1 MRKRK
6 AHKKPHKA
14 PKKGPKKDPQ
24 GEREA
29 RRYEHPIASRE
40 YLLQTLESRDTPL
53 SAGDLSAL
61 LGVESARDI
70 VALTKRLRAMER
82 DGQIIR
88 NRRGDYGLVR
98 KMDLIRG
105 RVIAHKDGFGF
116 VVPDD
121 GGEDLFLSPR
131 EMRGLMHGDRAV
143 ARVTEVDR
151 QGRRQG
157 ALVEVLERNT
167 HRVVGRYRR
176 DSGVG
181 FVTPDNRRL
190 HHDIMIPDSATGGAG
205 HGQVVVAEIVEQP
218 TKRSQPIGHIVEV
231 MGDHMAPGMEIDVA
245 IRAHELPFEW
255 PQAVIA
261 QAEAL
266 PSDVAQSASEGRT
279 DLRTMAL
286 VTIDG
291 ADARDFDDAV
301 YCSPISSGWKLTVA
315 IADVAAYVKPGS
327 PLDTEARVRG
337 TSVYFPQRVLPMLPE
352 KLSNGLCSLRP
363 DEDRLCMVCEMHV
376 SQDGEIKRSRFF
388 EAVMRSRARL
398 TYEEVAAA
406 VVDGDS
412 GVRARLSGVVAHL
425 DDLYAMYAALK
436 SARERRGAI
445 DFDTQEAR
453 IVFGADKKI
462 ENIETVTRNDAHRLI
477 EECMIAANVA
487 TARFLERNRIPALY
501 RVHDRP
507 TADRIADLREFLA
520 EVGLKLAG
528 GAQPDAHHFAAL
540 LEGTAERADA
550 ELIQTV
556 LLRSLAQAVYSPR
569 NIGHFGL
576 GLESYAH
583 FTSPIR
589 RYPDLLV
596 HRAIKHLINKRS
608 ADSFEYDADTMVSLG
623 ANTSM
628 TERRAEDATRDAVSW
643 LKCEFMLDRI
653 GEQFD
658 GTIMGVTSFGLFVT
672 LDGIHV
678 EGLIHVSALGSDYFH
693 FDPAGHRLTGEHSG
707 VVFRLADRVRVRVHR
722 VDLDERKIDLELAE
736 SVKPGGARRTAK
748 RARGRAKRGPKR

>member
-1 MRKRK
+1 MSKRK
-6 AHKKPHKA
+6 AR
-14 PKKGPKKDPQ
+14 KDPQ
-24 GEREA
+24 RAREA
-29 RRYEHPIASRE
+29 RRYSHPIASRE
-40 YLLQTLESRDTPL
+40 YVLQTLEARGRPVSASEL
-53 SAGDLSAL
+53 SGAL
-61 LGVESARDI
+61 GIESARDI

-88 NRRGDYGLVR
+88 NRRGDYGLLR

-105 RVIAHKDGFGF
+105 RIIAHRDGFGF
-116 VVPDD
+116 LVPDE

-131 EMRGLMHGDRAV
+131 EMRALMHGDRAV
-143 ARVTEVDR
+143 ARVTEIDR

-190 HHDIMIPDSATGGAG
+190 HQDIMIPDSATGQAG

-245 IRAHELPFEW
+245 IRAHELPFQW
-255 PQAVIA
+255 PDAVIA
-261 QAEAL
+261 EAQAL
-266 PSDVAQSASEGRT
+266 PSSVTAAASRGRT
-279 DLRTMAL
+279 DLRDKAL

-301 YCSPISSGWKLTVA
+301 FCSRTPSGWKLTVA
-315 IADVAAYVKPGS
+315 IADVAAYVKPDT
-327 PLDTEARVRG
+327 PLESEARLRG

-363 DEDRLCMVCEMHV
+363 DEDRLCMACELQV
-376 SQDGEIKRSRFF
+376 GRDGQIKRSRFF
-388 EAVMRSRARL
+388 EAVMRSAARL
-398 TYEEVAAA
+398 TYDEVAAA
-406 VVDGDS
+406 VVERD
-412 GVRARLSGVVAHL
+412 RQARRTLSDIIDHL
-425 DDLYAMYAALK
+425 DELYALYAVLK
-436 SARERRGAI
+436 RARERRGAI
-445 DFDTQEAR
+445 DLDTQEAR

-462 ENIETVTRNDAHRLI
+462 ESIGSQTRNDAHRLI

-487 TARFLERNRIPALY
+487 AARFLERHRIPALY

-507 TADRIADLREFLA
+507 APDKVAELREFLS
-520 EVGLKLAG
+520 EVGMKLAG
-528 GAQPDAHHFAAL
+528 GARPEARHFAAL
-540 LEGTAERADA
+540 LEHTAGRADG
-550 ELIQTV
+550 ELIQSI
-556 LLRSLAQAVYSPR
+556 LLRSLAQAAYSPR

-576 GLESYAH
+576 ALESYAH

-608 ADSFEYDADTMVSLG
+608 SERFDYDTDALVSLG
-623 ANTSM
+623 AHATM
-628 TERRAEDATRDAVSW
+628 AERRADEATRDAVSW
-643 LKCEFMLDRI
+643 LKCEFMLDHI
-653 GEQFD
+653 GECFA
-658 GTIMGVTSFGLFVT
+658 GSIMGVTSFGLFVT
-672 LDGIHV
+672 LDDIHV

-693 FDPAGHRLTGEHSG
+693 FDPIGHRLTGERSG
-707 VVFRLADRVRVRVHR
+707 AVFRLADRVRVRVQR
-722 VDLDERKIDLELAE
+722 VDLDERKIDLELVDAGKR
-736 SVKPGGARRTAK
+736 SGSRRAAK
-748 RARGRAKRGPKR
+748 RGRGARGRKR

>member
-1 MRKRK
+1 MSKRK
-6 AHKKPHKA
+6 AQ
-14 PKKGPKKDPQ
+14 KDPQ
-24 GEREA
+24 RAREA
-29 RRYEHPIASRE
+29 CRYSHPIASRE
-40 YLLQTLESRDTPL
+40 YVLQTLEARGRPVSASEL
-53 SAGDLSAL
+53 SAAL
-61 LGVESARDI
+61 GIESARDI

-88 NRRGDYGLVR
+88 NRRGDYGLLR

-105 RVIAHKDGFGF
+105 RVIAHRDGFGF
-116 VVPDD
+116 LVPDD
-121 GGEDLFLSPR
+121 EGEDLFLSPR
-131 EMRGLMHGDRAV
+131 EMRALMHGDRAV
-143 ARVTEVDR
+143 ARVTEIDR

-190 HHDIMIPDSATGGAG
+190 HHDIMIPDSATGQTR

-218 TKRSQPIGHIVEV
+218 TRRSQPIGHIVEV

-245 IRAHELPFEW
+245 IRAHELPFQW
-255 PQAVIA
+255 PDAVIA
-261 QAEAL
+261 EAQAL
-266 PSDVAQSASEGRT
+266 PPTVAAAAARERA
-279 DLRTMAL
+279 DLRDTAL

-291 ADARDFDDAV
+291 ADAQDFDDAV
-301 YCSPISSGWKLTVA
+301 FCTRTASGWKLTVA
-315 IADVAAYVKPGS
+315 IADVAAYVRPGT
-327 PLDTEARVRG
+327 PLDSEARLRG

-363 DEDRLCMVCEMHV
+363 DEDRLCMVCELQV
-376 SQDGEIKRSRFF
+376 GRDGQVKRSRFF
-388 EAVMRSRARL
+388 EAVMRSVARL
-398 TYEEVAAA
+398 TYDEVAAA
-406 VVDGDS
+406 VVEQDA
-412 GVRARLSGVVAHL
+412 RARRKLSDII
-425 DDLYAMYAALK
+425 DDLDELYALYSALK
-436 SARERRGAI
+436 RARERRGAI

-462 ENIETVTRNDAHRLI
+462 ESIASQTRNDAHRLI

-487 TARFLERNRIPALY
+487 TARFLERHRIPALY

-507 TADRIADLREFLA
+507 APDKVAELREFLG

-528 GAQPDAHHFAAL
+528 GARPEARHFAAL
-540 LEGTAERADA
+540 LERTAGRADG

-556 LLRSLAQAVYSPR
+556 LLRSLAQAAYSPR

-576 GLESYAH
+576 ALESYAH

-596 HRAIKHLINKRS
+596 HRAIKHVINKRS
-608 ADSFEYDADTMVSLG
+608 RERFDYDADAMVNLG
-623 ANTSM
+623 AHTTM
-628 TERRAEDATRDAVSW
+628 AERRADEATRDAVSW
-643 LKCEFMLDRI
+643 LKCEYMLDHI
-653 GEQFD
+653 GECFA

-672 LDGIHV
+672 LDDIHV
-678 EGLIHVSALGSDYFH
+678 EGLVHVSALGSDYFH
-693 FDPAGHRLTGEHSG
+693 YDPVGHRLTGERSG
-707 VVFRLADRVRVRVHR
+707 AVFRLADRVRVRVQR
-722 VDLDERKIDLELAE
+722 VDLDERKIDLELLDAGKRG
-736 SVKPGGARRTAK
+736 KPRRAAK
-748 RARGRAKRGPKR
+748 RGRGARGRKR

>member
-1 MRKRK
+1 MSERKVR
-6 AHKKPHKA
+6 
-14 PKKGPKKDPQ
+14 KDPQ
-24 GEREA
+24 RAREA
-29 RRYEHPIASRE
+29 RRYSHPVASRE
-40 YLLQTLESRDTPL
+40 YVLETLEARGRPVSASAL
-53 SAGDLSAL
+53 SAAL
-61 LGVESARDI
+61 GIESARDI

-88 NRRGDYGLVR
+88 NRRGDYGLLR

-105 RVIAHKDGFGF
+105 RIIAHRDGFGF
-116 VVPDD
+116 LVPDE

-131 EMRGLMHGDRAV
+131 EMRALMHGDRAV
-143 ARVTEVDR
+143 VRVTEIDR

-181 FVTPDNRRL
+181 FVMPDNRRL
-190 HHDIMIPDSATGGAG
+190 HQDIMIPDSATGQAG

-245 IRAHELPFEW
+245 IRAHELPFQW
-255 PQAVIA
+255 PDAAIA
-261 QAEAL
+261 EAQAL
-266 PSDVAQSASEGRT
+266 PSSVTAAAARGRA
-279 DLRTMAL
+279 DLRDKAL

-301 YCSPISSGWKLTVA
+301 FCTRTPSGWKLTVA
-315 IADVAAYVKPGS
+315 IADVAAYVKPGT
-327 PLDTEARVRG
+327 PLESEARLRG

-352 KLSNGLCSLRP
+352 KLSNGLCSLRA
-363 DEDRLCMVCEMHV
+363 DEDRLCMACEL
-376 SQDGEIKRSRFF
+376 QIGRDGEVKRSRFF
-388 EAVMRSRARL
+388 EAVMRSVARL
-398 TYEEVAAA
+398 TYDEVAAA
-406 VVDGDS
+406 VVERDAN
-412 GVRARLSGVVAHL
+412 ARRTLSDIIDHL
-425 DDLYAMYAALK
+425 DDLYALYAALK
-436 SARERRGAI
+436 RARERRGAI
-445 DFDTQEAR
+445 DLDTPEAR
-453 IVFGADKKI
+453 IVFGADQKI
-462 ENIETVTRNDAHRLI
+462 ESIGSQARNDAHRLI

-487 TARFLERNRIPALY
+487 AARFLERHRIPALY

-507 TADRIADLREFLA
+507 APDRVAELREFLS

-528 GAQPDAHHFAAL
+528 GARPEARHFAAL
-540 LEGTAERADA
+540 LKRTAGRGDG
-550 ELIQTV
+550 ELIQSV
-556 LLRSLAQAVYSPR
+556 LLRSLAQAAYSPR

-576 GLESYAH
+576 GLDSYAH

-608 ADSFEYDADTMVSLG
+608 SDRFDYDTEAMVSLG
-623 ANTSM
+623 AHATM
-628 TERRAEDATRDAVSW
+628 AERRADEATRDAVSW
-643 LKCEFMLDRI
+643 LKCEFMLDHV
-653 GEQFD
+653 GECFD

-672 LDGIHV
+672 LDDIHV

-693 FDPAGHRLTGEHSG
+693 FDPVGHRLTGEHSG
-707 VVFRLADRVRVRVHR
+707 TIYRLADRVRVQVQRVN
-722 VDLDERKIDLELAE
+722 LDERKIDLELVE
-736 SVKPGGARRTAK
+736 TGNRGGPRRAAK
-748 RARGRAKRGPKR
+748 RGGRRRAKRR

>member
-6 AHKKPHKA
+6 TH
-14 PKKGPKKDPQ
+14 GDPQ
-24 GEREA
+24 SAREA

-40 YLLQTLESRDTPL
+40 YVLQTLEAHGRPA
-53 SAGDLSAL
+53 SAGDLSAA
-61 LGVESARDI
+61 LGVESTRDI
-70 VALTKRLRAMER
+70 VALSKRLRAMER

-105 RVIAHKDGFGF
+105 RVIAHRDGFGF

-157 ALVEVLERNT
+157 TLVEVLERNT

-190 HHDIMIPDSATGGAG
+190 HHDIMIPDSATGRAG

-255 PQAVIA
+255 PEAVIEEA
-261 QAEAL
+261 QAL
-266 PSDVAQSASEGRT
+266 PSRVTSTDFAGRT
-279 DLRTMAL
+279 DLRDMAL

-291 ADARDFDDAV
+291 ADAQDFDDAV
-301 YCSPISSGWKLTVA
+301 FCSPSPSGWKLTVA

-327 PLDTEARVRG
+327 PLDTEARLRG

-363 DEDRLCMVCEMHV
+363 EEDRLCMVCEMHM
-376 SQDGEIKRSRFF
+376 SRDGEIKRSRFF

-398 TYEEVAAA
+398 TYDEVAAA
-406 VVDGDS
+406 VVDRDS
-412 GVRARLSGVVAHL
+412 DVRHRLAGVIEHL
-425 DDLYAMYAALK
+425 DELYAMYAALK
-436 SARERRGAI
+436 GARARRGAI

-453 IVFGADKKI
+453 IVFGADKRI
-462 ENIETVTRNDAHRLI
+462 ENIETETRNDAHRLI

-487 TARFLERNRIPALY
+487 AARFLERHRIPVLY

-507 TADRIADLREFLA
+507 TPDRLADLREFLA

-528 GAQPDAHHFAAL
+528 GAQPEARHFAEL
-540 LEGTAERADA
+540 LARTAGRADS

-556 LLRSLAQAVYSPR
+556 LLRSLAQAAYSPR

-576 GLESYAH
+576 ALESYAH

-596 HRAIKHLINKRS
+596 HRAIKHLSRKQS
-608 ADSFEYDADTMVSLG
+608 PDSFDYDIDTMVSLG

-628 TERRAEDATRDAVSW
+628 TERRAEEATRDAISW

-653 GEQFD
+653 GDQFD
-658 GTIMGVTSFGLFVT
+658 GTIMGVTSFGVFVT
-672 LDGIHV
+672 LDAIHV

-693 FDPAGHRLTGEHSG
+693 YDPAGHRLTGEHSG
-707 VVFRLADRVRVRVHR
+707 AVYRLADRVRVRVQR
-722 VDLDERKIDLELAE
+722 VNLDERKIDLELADTGRH
-736 SVKPGGARRTAK
+736 GGARR
-748 RARGRAKRGPKR
+748 GAKRGRGKRTRKR

>member
-1 MRKRK
+1 
-6 AHKKPHKA
+6 
-14 PKKGPKKDPQ
+14 
-24 GEREA
+24 
-29 RRYEHPIASRE
+29 
-40 YLLQTLESRDTPL
+40 
-53 SAGDLSAL
+53 
-61 LGVESARDI
+61 
-70 VALTKRLRAMER
+70 
-82 DGQIIR
+82 
-88 NRRGDYGLVR
+88 
-98 KMDLIRG
+98 
-105 RVIAHKDGFGF
+105 
-116 VVPDD
+116 
-121 GGEDLFLSPR
+121 
-131 EMRGLMHGDRAV
+131 
-143 ARVTEVDR
+143 
-151 QGRRQG
+151 
-157 ALVEVLERNT
+157 
-167 HRVVGRYRR
+167 
-176 DSGVG
+176 VG

-261 QAEAL
+261 EAEAL
-266 PSDVAQSASEGRT
+266 PCEVAPSVSQGRR
-279 DLRTMAL
+279 DLRDMAL

-301 YCSPISSGWKLTVA
+301 FCRSSVSGWKLTVA
-315 IADVAAYVKPGS
+315 IADVAAYVRPGS
-327 PLDTEARVRG
+327 PLDTEARLRG

-376 SQDGEIKRSRFF
+376 SHDGEIKRSRFF
-388 EAVMRSRARL
+388 EAVMRSVARL

-406 VVDGDS
+406 VVDRDA
-412 GVRARLSGVVAHL
+412 GVRDRLSGVIAHL
-425 DDLYAMYAALK
+425 DDLYAMYGALK
-436 SARERRGAI
+436 TARERRGAI

-487 TARFLERNRIPALY
+487 TARFLERHRIPVLY

-507 TADRIADLREFLA
+507 TADRIAELREFLA

-528 GAQPDAHHFAAL
+528 GAQPEAHHFAAL
-540 LEGTAERADA
+540 LERTAERADA

-596 HRAIKHLINKRS
+596 HRAIKHLSNKQS

-628 TERRAEDATRDAVSW
+628 TERRAEEATRDAVSW

-678 EGLIHVSALGSDYFH
+678 EGLVHISALGSDYFH
-693 FDPAGHRLTGEHSG
+693 YDPAGHRLTGEHSG
-707 VVFRLADRVRVRVHR
+707 VVFRLADRVHVRVHR
-722 VDLDERKIDLELAE
+722 VDLDERKIDLELAN
-736 SVKPGGARRTAK
+736 SGKSGGARRTAK
-748 RARGRAKRGPKR
+748 RARSRAKRSAKR

>member
-1 MRKRK
+1 V
-6 AHKKPHKA
+6 
-14 PKKGPKKDPQ
+14 
-24 GEREA
+24 
-29 RRYEHPIASRE
+29 
-40 YLLQTLESRDTPL
+40 LQTLEARGRPM
-53 SAGDLSAL
+53 SASDLSAA
-61 LGVESARDI
+61 LGIESARDI

-88 NRRGDYGLVR
+88 NRRGDYGLLR

-105 RVIAHKDGFGF
+105 RIIAHRDGFGF
-116 VVPDD
+116 LVPDE

-131 EMRGLMHGDRAV
+131 EMRALMHGDRAV
-143 ARVTEVDR
+143 VRVTEIDR

-190 HHDIMIPDSATGGAG
+190 HQDIMIPDSATGQAG

-245 IRAHELPFEW
+245 IRAHELPFQW
-255 PQAVIA
+255 PDAVIA
-261 QAEAL
+261 EAQAL
-266 PSDVAQSASEGRT
+266 PSSVTAAAARGRT
-279 DLRTMAL
+279 DLRDKAL

-301 YCSPISSGWKLTVA
+301 FCTRTPSGWKLTVA
-315 IADVAAYVKPGS
+315 IADVAAYVKPGT
-327 PLDTEARVRG
+327 PLESEARLRG

-363 DEDRLCMVCEMHV
+363 DEDRLCLACELQV
-376 SQDGEIKRSRFF
+376 GRDGQVKRSRFF
-388 EAVMRSRARL
+388 EAVIQSAARL
-398 TYEEVAAA
+398 TYDEVAAA
-406 VVDGDS
+406 VVERDHQ
-412 GVRARLSGVVAHL
+412 ARRTLSDIIDQL
-425 DDLYAMYAALK
+425 DDLYALYAALK
-436 SARERRGAI
+436 RARERRGAI
-445 DFDTQEAR
+445 DLDTQEAR

-462 ENIETVTRNDAHRLI
+462 ESIGSQTRNDAHRLI

-487 TARFLERNRIPALY
+487 AARFLERHRIPALY

-507 TADRIADLREFLA
+507 APDKVAELREFLS

-528 GAQPDAHHFAAL
+528 GARPEARHFAAL
-540 LEGTAERADA
+540 LKRTAGRADD
-550 ELIQTV
+550 ELIQSV
-556 LLRSLAQAVYSPR
+556 LLRSLAQAAYSPR

-576 GLESYAH
+576 GLDSYAH

-596 HRAIKHLINKRS
+596 HRAIKHLINRRAS
-608 ADSFEYDADTMVSLG
+608 EHFDYDTEAMVSLG
-623 ANTSM
+623 AHATM
-628 TERRAEDATRDAVSW
+628 AERRADEATRDAVSW
-643 LKCEFMLDRI
+643 LKCEYMLDHV
-653 GEQFD
+653 GEVFT
-658 GTIMGVTSFGLFVT
+658 GSIMGVTSFGLFVT
-672 LDGIHV
+672 LDDIHV

-693 FDPAGHRLTGEHSG
+693 FDPIGHRLTGERSAT
-707 VVFRLADRVRVRVHR
+707 VYRLADRVRVRVQR
-722 VDLDERKIDLELAE
+722 VNLDERKIDLELADTG
-736 SVKPGGARRTAK
+736 KPRGPRRSAK
-748 RARGRAKRGPKR
+748 RGGRRRAKRR

>member
-6 AHKKPHKA
+6 AHTDPHGA
-14 PKKGPKKDPQ
+14 
-24 GEREA
+24 REA

-40 YLLQTLESRDTPL
+40 YLLQTLESRGRPV
-53 SAGDLSAL
+53 SAGDLSAA

-70 VALTKRLRAMER
+70 VALSKRLRAMER

-105 RVIAHKDGFGF
+105 RVIAHRDGFGF
-116 VVPDD
+116 VVPDE

-143 ARVTEVDR
+143 VRVTEVDR

-190 HHDIMIPDSATGGAG
+190 HHDIMIPDSATGTAG

-261 QAEAL
+261 EAQAL
-266 PSDVAQSASEGRT
+266 PSQVTPSAWESEGRR
-279 DLRTMAL
+279 DLRDMAL

-301 YCSPISSGWKLTVA
+301 FCSQSTSGWKLTVA

-327 PLDTEARVRG
+327 PLDAEARLRG

-376 SQDGEIKRSRFF
+376 SRDGEIKRSRFF

-398 TYEEVAAA
+398 TYDEVAAA
-406 VVDGDS
+406 VVDGDADA
-412 GVRARLSGVVAHL
+412 RRRLSAIIDHL
-425 DDLYAMYAALK
+425 DALYAMYGALK
-436 SARERRGAI
+436 AARERRGAI
-445 DFDTQEAR
+445 DFDTQEVR

-462 ENIETVTRNDAHRLI
+462 DNIETETRNDAHRLI

-487 TARFLERNRIPALY
+487 AARFLERHRIPVLY

-520 EVGLKLAG
+520 EVGVKLAG
-528 GAQPDAHHFAAL
+528 GAQPEARHFAAL
-540 LEGTAERADA
+540 LQRTADRGDA

-556 LLRSLAQAVYSPR
+556 LLRSLAQAAYSPR

-576 GLESYAH
+576 ALESYAH

-596 HRAIKHLINKRS
+596 HRAIKHLSDKQS

-623 ANTSM
+623 GDTSM
-628 TERRAEDATRDAVSW
+628 TERRAEEATRDAVSW

-658 GTIMGVTSFGLFVT
+658 GTVMGVTSFGLFVI
-672 LDGIHV
+672 LDGVHV

-693 FDPAGHRLTGEHSG
+693 YDPAGHRLTAEHSG
-707 VVFRLADRVRVRVHR
+707 LVYRLADRVRVRVHR
-722 VDLDERKIDLELAE
+722 VNLDERKIDLELADGG
-736 SVKPGGARRTAK
+736 KQRGARRAAK
-748 RARGRAKRGPKR
+748 SGRRKRRAKR

>member
-1 MRKRK
+1 MAKRR
-6 AHKKPHKA
+6 PR
-14 PKKGPKKDPQ
+14 KDP
-24 GEREA
+24 ERAREA
-29 RRYEHPIASRE
+29 RRYAHPIASRE
-40 YLLQTLESRDTPL
+40 YVLQTLEAHGRPVSASEL
-53 SAGDLSAL
+53 SAA

-105 RVIAHKDGFGF
+105 RVVAHRDGFGF
-116 VVPDD
+116 LVPDD

-131 EMRGLMHGDRAV
+131 EMRALMHGDRAV
-143 ARVTEVDR
+143 ARVTEIDR

-190 HHDIMIPDSATGGAG
+190 HHDIMIPDTATDRAG

-218 TKRSQPIGHIVEV
+218 TRRSQPIGHIVEV

-255 PQAVIA
+255 PEAVVDEA
-261 QAEAL
+261 QAL
-266 PSDVAQSASEGRT
+266 PSGVSEAASRGRT
-279 DLRTMAL
+279 DLRDMPL

-291 ADARDFDDAV
+291 VDARDFDDAV
-301 YCSPISSGWKLTVA
+301 FCARTNSGWKLTVA

-327 PLDTEARVRG
+327 PLDSQALLRG

-363 DEDRLCMVCEMHV
+363 DEDRLCLACELHV
-376 SQDGEIKRSRFF
+376 SRDGQIKRSRFF
-388 EAVMRSRARL
+388 EAVMRSVARL
-398 TYEEVAAA
+398 TYDEVAAA
-406 VVDGDS
+406 VVD
-412 GVRARLSGVVAHL
+412 RASDARRRLSGIVEHL
-425 DDLYAMYAALK
+425 DELYALYAVLK
-436 SARERRGAI
+436 RGRERRGAI
-445 DFDTQEAR
+445 DLDTEEAR
-453 IVFGADKKI
+453 IIFGAEKKI
-462 ENIETVTRNDAHRLI
+462 ESIETVTRNDAHRLI
-477 EECMIAANVA
+477 EECMISANVA
-487 TARFLERNRIPALY
+487 AARFLERNRIPALY

-507 TADRIADLREFLA
+507 APDKVAELREFLA
-520 EVGLKLAG
+520 EVGVKLAG
-528 GAQPDAHHFAAL
+528 GSEPEARHFASL
-540 LEGTAERADA
+540 IKRTRGRADG
-550 ELIQTV
+550 ELIQSI
-556 LLRSLAQAVYSPR
+556 LLRSLAQAAYSPR

-576 GLESYAH
+576 ALESYAH

-596 HRAIKHLINKRS
+596 HRAIKHLINKRP
-608 ADSFEYDADTMVSLG
+608 ADRFDYDAETMVSLG
-623 ANTSM
+623 AM
-628 TERRAEDATRDAVSW
+628 TTMSERRADEATRNAVSW

-653 GEQFD
+653 GEIFD
-658 GTIMGVTSFGLFVT
+658 GTVMGVTSFGLFVT

-678 EGLIHVSALGSDYFH
+678 EGLVHVSALGADYFH
-693 FDPAGHRLTGEHSG
+693 YDPAGHRLTGERSG
-707 VVFRLADRVRVRVHR
+707 AAYRLADRVRVRVQR
-722 VDLDERKIDLELAE
+722 VDLDERKIDLELVVTGRRA
-736 SVKPGGARRTAK
+736 GARHATK
-748 RARGRAKRGPKR
+748 RGRRRRSRKR

>member
-6 AHKKPHKA
+6 AHK
-14 PKKGPKKDPQ
+14 DPQ
-24 GEREA
+24 RERES

-40 YLLQTLESRDTPL
+40 YLVKTLESRGRPM
-53 SAGDLSAL
+53 SASDLSTAL
-61 LGVESARDI
+61 DVESARDI

-98 KMDLIRG
+98 KMDLVRG
-105 RVIAHKDGFGF
+105 RVIAHRDGFGF
-116 VVPDD
+116 VVPDE

-143 ARVTEVDR
+143 ARVTDVDR

-181 FVTPDNRRL
+181 FVAPDNRRL
-190 HHDIMIPDSATGGAG
+190 HHDIMIPDSATGTAG

-255 PQAVIA
+255 PQAVVVEA
-261 QAEAL
+261 QAL
-266 PSDVAQSASEGRT
+266 PAQVAPSAWEGRT
-279 DLRTMAL
+279 DLRNMAL

-301 YCSPISSGWKLTVA
+301 FCSPSPSGWKLTVA

-327 PLDTEARVRG
+327 PLDGEARLRG

-376 SQDGEIKRSRFF
+376 SHDGEIKRSRFF

-398 TYEEVAAA
+398 TYDEVAAA
-406 VVDGDS
+406 VVDRDGD
-412 GVRARLSGVVAHL
+412 VRNRLSGVVAHL
-425 DDLYAMYAALK
+425 DELYAMYGALK
-436 SARERRGAI
+436 GARERRGAI

-462 ENIETVTRNDAHRLI
+462 ENIETETRTDAHRLI

-487 TARFLERNRIPALY
+487 TARFLERHRIPVLY

-507 TADRIADLREFLA
+507 TADRIADLREFLT

-528 GAQPDAHHFAAL
+528 GAQPEARHFAAL
-540 LEGTAERADA
+540 LERSADRADA

-596 HRAIKHLINKRS
+596 HRAIKHLINKQT

-628 TERRAEDATRDAVSW
+628 TERRAEEATRDAVSW

-693 FDPAGHRLTGEHSG
+693 YDPAGHRLTGEHSG
-707 VVFRLADRVRVRVHR
+707 VVYRLADRVRVRVHR
-722 VDLDERKIDLELAE
+722 VDLDERKIDLELVD
-736 SVKPGGARRTAK
+736 SGSGNRDGVRRAAK
-748 RARGRAKRGPKR
+748 RARAKRGRKR

>member
-1 MRKRK
+1 MHKRK
-6 AHKKPHKA
+6 PR
-14 PKKGPKKDPQ
+14 KDPQ
-24 GEREA
+24 RAREA

-40 YLLQTLESRDTPL
+40 YLLQTLETHDRPL
-53 SAGDLSAL
+53 SAGELSAA

-70 VALTKRLRAMER
+70 VALTRRLRAMER

-98 KMDLIRG
+98 KMDLIPG
-105 RVIAHKDGFGF
+105 RVIAHRDGFGF

-121 GGEDLFLSPR
+121 GGQDLFLSPR

-190 HHDIMIPDSATGGAG
+190 HHDIMIPDSATGRAG

-218 TKRSQPIGHIVEV
+218 TKRSQPIGQIVEV

-255 PQAVIA
+255 PDAVIDE
-261 QAEAL
+261 AEAL
-266 PSDVAQSASEGRT
+266 PSQVSASAASGRT
-279 DLRTMAL
+279 DLRQMPL

-301 YCSPISSGWKLTVA
+301 FCIRSPSGWKLTVA

-327 PLDTEARVRG
+327 PLDTEARLRG

-376 SQDGEIKRSRFF
+376 GRDGQIKRSRFF

-398 TYEEVAAA
+398 TYDEVAAA
-406 VVDGDS
+406 VVERDS
-412 GVRARLSGVVAHL
+412 DTRRRLSGVIEQL
-425 DDLYAMYAALK
+425 DELYAMYAVLK
-436 SARERRGAI
+436 SAREGRGAM

-462 ENIETVTRNDAHRLI
+462 EAIETETRNDAHRVI

-487 TARFLERNRIPALY
+487 TARFLERHRIPVLY

-507 TADRIADLREFLA
+507 TPDRLADLREFLA
-520 EVGLKLAG
+520 EVGMKLAG
-528 GAQPDAHHFAAL
+528 GAQPEAHHFAEL
-540 LEGTAERADA
+540 LERSAGRADA

-556 LLRSLAQAVYSPR
+556 LLRSLAQAAYSPR

-576 GLESYAH
+576 ALESYAH

-596 HRAIKHLINKRS
+596 HRAIKHLTNKQS
-608 ADSFEYDADTMVSLG
+608 LQSFEYDSDAMVSLG
-623 ANTSM
+623 ADTSM
-628 TERRAEDATRDAVSW
+628 TERRADDATRDAVSW

-658 GTIMGVTSFGLFVT
+658 GTIVGVTSFGLFVN

-693 FDPAGHRLTGEHSG
+693 YDPAGHRLAGEHTG
-707 VVFRLADRVRVRVHR
+707 VVFRLADRVRVVVQR
-722 VDLDERKIDLELAE
+722 VDLDERKIDLELVDV
-736 SVKPGGARRTAK
+736 SQRRGV
-748 RARGRAKRGPKR
+748 RRGPKRGRGKRSKKR

>member
-1 MRKRK
+1 MSKRK
-6 AHKKPHKA
+6 TP
-14 PKKGPKKDPQ
+14 KDPQ
-24 GEREA
+24 GAREA
-29 RRYEHPIASRE
+29 RRYSHPVASRE
-40 YLLQTLESRDTPL
+40 YVLQTLEARGIPVSASEL
-53 SAGDLSAL
+53 SAA

-70 VALTKRLRAMER
+70 VALTRRLRAMER

-88 NRRGDYGLVR
+88 NRRGDYGLLR

-105 RVIAHKDGFGF
+105 RIIAHRDGFGF
-116 VVPDD
+116 LVPDE

-131 EMRGLMHGDRAV
+131 EMRALMHGDRAV
-143 ARVTEVDR
+143 ARVTEIDR

-190 HHDIMIPDSATGGAG
+190 HQDIMIPDSATGQAG

-245 IRAHELPFEW
+245 IRAHELPFQW
-255 PQAVIA
+255 PDAVIA
-261 QAEAL
+261 EAQAL
-266 PSDVAQSASEGRT
+266 PSSVTAAASRGRT
-279 DLRTMAL
+279 DLRDKAL

-301 YCSPISSGWKLTVA
+301 FCTRTPSGWKLTVA
-315 IADVAAYVKPGS
+315 IADVAAYVKPGT
-327 PLDTEARVRG
+327 PLESEARLRG

-363 DEDRLCMVCEMHV
+363 DEDRLCMACELQV
-376 SQDGEIKRSRFF
+376 GRDGQISRSRFF
-388 EAVMRSRARL
+388 EAVMRSAARL
-398 TYEEVAAA
+398 TYDEVAAA
-406 VVDGDS
+406 VVERDAQ
-412 GVRARLSGVVAHL
+412 ARRTLSDIIEHL
-425 DDLYAMYAALK
+425 DELHALYTALK
-436 SARERRGAI
+436 RARERRGAI
-445 DFDTQEAR
+445 DLDTQEAR

-462 ENIETVTRNDAHRLI
+462 ESIGSQTRNDAHRLI

-487 TARFLERNRIPALY
+487 AAHFLERHRIPALY

-507 TADRIADLREFLA
+507 APDKVAELREFLN
-520 EVGLKLAG
+520 EVGMKLAG
-528 GAQPDAHHFAAL
+528 GARPEARHFAAL
-540 LEGTAERADA
+540 LKRTAGRDDG
-550 ELIQTV
+550 ELIQSV
-556 LLRSLAQAVYSPR
+556 LLRSLAQAAYSPR

-576 GLESYAH
+576 GLKSYAH

-608 ADSFEYDADTMVSLG
+608 GERFDYDTDALVSLG
-623 ANTSM
+623 AHATM
-628 TERRAEDATRDAVSW
+628 AERRADDATRDAVSW
-643 LKCEFMLDRI
+643 LKCEYMLDHV
-653 GEQFD
+653 GECFA
-658 GTIMGVTSFGLFVT
+658 GSIMGVTSFGLFVT
-672 LDGIHV
+672 LDDIHV

-693 FDPAGHRLTGEHSG
+693 FDPIGHRLTGERSG
-707 VVFRLADRVRVRVHR
+707 AVFRLADRVRVRVQR
-722 VDLDERKIDLELAE
+722 VDLDERKIDLELVDAG
-736 SVKPGGARRTAK
+736 KRGGSRRVAK
-748 RARGRAKRGPKR
+748 RGRSARGRKR